1 VNEVEPVRKPS
12 SYPALRADLP
22 RKGGGLVLALFLLCA
37 APAVADDIEL
47 RGHFVQGGLVTGRAT
62 PGSRVTFEGRAMRVA
77 ADGTFLIG
85 FGREA
90 PPQARLV
97 VQLPDGRTE
106 TRTLAVLSRSYDI
119 QRIDGLPERQVS
131 PAPEDLVR
139 IREDQALVAQARARD
154 TAEPFFQW
162 GFVWPAIG
170 PISGVYGSQRILN
183 GEPRQPH
190 YGVDVAAPVGTPIVA
205 AAPGIVSLA
214 HPDMFF
220 TGKTVAIDHGHGL
233 NSVYSHLAT
242 IAVAD
247 GEQVAQGQVI
257 GTLGGTGRVTA
268 PHLDWRVN
276 LFDIRLDPALLVP
289 PMPEARNR

>member
-1 VNEVEPVRKPS
+1 MRIVAFLLL
-12 SYPALRADLP
+12 ALVLILP
-22 RKGGGLVLALFLLCA
+22 RSA
-37 APAVADDIEL
+37 AADEIEL
-47 RGHFVQGGLVTGRAT
+47 KGNFIQGGLVTGKAP
-62 PGSRVTFEGRAMRVA
+62 PGSRVTFEGRAMRVTT
-77 ADGTFLIG
+77 DGVFLVG

-90 PPQARLV
+90 GPQARLEV
-97 VQLPDGRTE
+97 RLPDGRIE
-106 TRTLAVLSRSYDI
+106 KRALSVASRTYDI
-119 QRIDGLPERQVS
+119 QRIDGLPDRQVS
-131 PAPEDLVR
+131 PSPEDLLR
-139 IREDQALVAQARARD
+139 IREDQAAVARARSVD
-154 TAEPFFQW
+154 TAEPFFRS

-190 YGVDVAAPVGTPIVA
+190 YGVDVAAPEGTPIVA

-247 GEQVAQGQVI
+247 GERVAQGQVI
-257 GTLGGTGRVTA
+257 GTLGHTGRVTA

-289 PMPEARNR
+289 PMPQASRGNGAPGR